1 MIEPTIL
8 TASFAAAAQRHQ
20 IPAALAAVADADTV
34 LASCTHGPVVADSIF
49 AVASM
54 TKAITT
60 AAAMQLVERGILH
73 LDEPIHHRLPEL
85 HELPILEGFQDH
97 GAPIYSKERYCVT
110 LRQLLT
116 HTAGFAYSWNH
127 PLALCH
133 SPGGRAYLVHEP
145 GTRWHYGTNVDW
157 AGRLV
162 EVASGQNLE
171 TYFQQHILQPLGMC
185 DTGFILP
192 PDKFDR
198 LVHNYQRDPN
208 GVLRELPRVHPPPPR
223 DFNGGGG
230 LFSTAPDYVRF
241 MQMILR
247 RGLAADGTRILE
259 EASVLAMCTNQT
271 GELEAGRIISTI
283 PERSC
288 DVDFHPGADDHFGLG
303 FLINPQAHTGGR
315 SAGSL
320 AWGGIRNTF
329 YWIDPHRSLAAVLLM
344 QFQPFCDPAAIALL
358 NDFEHAIYQT
368 S

>member
-1 MIEPTIL
+1 MEPTIL

-20 IPAALAAVADADTV
+20 IPAAVAAVADADTV
-34 LASCTHGPVVADSIF
+34 LATCTHGPAGADNIF
-49 AVASM
+49 AIASM

-60 AAAMQLVERGILH
+60 TAAMQLVERGVLH

-85 HELPILEGFQDH
+85 HELPILEGFHDH
-97 GAPIYSKERYCVT
+97 GAPIYSQQRYFVT
-110 LRQLLT
+110 LRQLLS

-133 SPGGRAYLVHEP
+133 SPGGRSYLVHEP
-145 GTRWHYGTNVDW
+145 GRRWHYGTNVDW

-162 EVASGQNLE
+162 EAASGQNLE
-171 TYFQQHILQPLGMC
+171 EYFQHHILRPLGMS
-185 DTGFILP
+185 DTSFLLP
-192 PDKFDR
+192 PEKFNR
-198 LVHNYQRDPN
+198 LAHNHQRESN
-208 GVLRELPRVHPPPPR
+208 GVLRELPRVHPPAPQA
-223 DFNGGGG
+223 FNGGGG

-259 EASVLAMCTNQT
+259 EASILAMSTNQT
-271 GELEAGRIISTI
+271 GELEVGRITSTI

-288 DVDFHPGADDHFGLG
+288 DVDFHPGARDHFGLG
-303 FLINPQAHTGGR
+303 FLINPQPHTAGR

-329 YWIDPHRSLAAVLLM
+329 YWIDPHRNLAAVLLM
-344 QFQPFCDPAAIALL
+344 HFQPFCDPAAMALL
-358 NDFEHAIYQT
+358 NAFERAVYHEP
-368 S
+368 